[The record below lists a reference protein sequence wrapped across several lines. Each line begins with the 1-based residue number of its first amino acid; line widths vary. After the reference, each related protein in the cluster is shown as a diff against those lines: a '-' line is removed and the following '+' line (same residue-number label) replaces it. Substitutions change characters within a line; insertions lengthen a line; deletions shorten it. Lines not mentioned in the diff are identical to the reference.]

1 MFGNEHASHFGK
13 EKFYMKKTKKL
24 LYLLLIAVM
33 VTSLLVGCKN
43 NQAAS
48 SPSVPSSTT
57 APAATSE
64 VKNKNLVVATTTSV
78 RDSGLLDYLQATME
92 ADTGLKISF
101 VAKGTGAAIQEAKDG
116 NASAILVHAKTQE
129 ETFVTDGYG
138 IERIPFMYNYFVLVG
153 PKTDPVGI
161 KGANLKATEAFQK
174 IADKQAL
181 FVSRGDA
188 SGTDTKEKSLWKEI
202 PTGTV
207 WYLEAGSAMGNCLTM
222 ASEKQA
228 YCLTDK
234 ATYLSMKDKLD
245 LNIVIDQTDDLKN
258 TYSIIICNPDK
269 NVAYNKEAAQVF
281 ANWMFSEKALNMIA
295 EYGKDK
301 YGEALFT
308 ISYKK

>member
-1 MFGNEHASHFGK
+1 
-13 EKFYMKKTKKL
+13 MKKTKKL
-24 LYLLLIAVM
+24 LCLLLIAVM

-43 NQAAS
+43 NQSATS
-48 SPSVPSSTT
+48 TTSVPVSTT
-57 APAATSE
+57 TPIATAE
-64 VKNKNLVVATTTSV
+64 VANKNLIVATTTSV

-116 NASAILVHAKTQE
+116 NASAILVHAKAQE

-153 PKTDPVGI
+153 PKTDPAGI
-161 KGANLKATEAFQK
+161 KGANLKAADAFQK
-174 IADKQAL
+174 IVDKQAL

-188 SGTDTKEKSLWKEI
+188 SGTDTKEKSLWKES
-202 PTGTV
+202 PKGKE
-207 WYLEAGSAMGNCLTM
+207 WYLEAGAAMGSCLTM
-222 ASEKQA
+222 ASEKGA

-245 LNIVIDQTDDLKN
+245 LEIVIDQTDDLKN
-258 TYSIIICNPDK
+258 TYSVIICNPTK
-269 NVAYNKEAAQVF
+269 NAAYNKDAAQVF
-281 ANWMFSEKALNMIA
+281 ANWLLSEKALNMIA